1 MASSFCRKTSRHG
14 GAAVFVSKEIQCR
27 ELLNITKYSV
37 EKEIEIAAIR
47 LPVLKVVLVA
57 LYRPPSGDYSIFLS
71 ALEFV
76 LDECLRSHGD
86 DRVLLVGD
94 FNIDFIRTSTEKTK
108 LIETFNMYGMKYVF
122 TEPSR
127 VTIHSSTC
135 IDNMITNI
143 SESDCKQETCEP
155 CLSDHKAQILRIPT
169 AKMKPENEN
178 TKYRI
183 RRQFTN
189 KNTQRFIE
197 GIRSIN
203 WRLIWNE
210 NAGVQYS
217 NFHDT
222 LAGLFNSSFPEK
234 KVKVG
239 QRKKYICHR
248 NLKNLKRRVEAAQ
261 TIAEVRKDEPS
272 YALYN
277 TLKTTLKKE
286 IQKTVKSKHS
296 KRIIN
301 AENKFKAVWNL
312 ISEETGKQRK
322 CQVVSHTTTAEEVN
336 DYFISVG
343 EDIQRGVRPSLD
355 NSGILMK
362 NLRKMNTVNSMYL
375 KPTTEEEIMK
385 ITKKLKNKQ
394 TRDFYGISVALLK
407 QIVPH
412 MKQPLCKIINDCFE
426 QETFPQ
432 ELKVAVIT
440 PIPKGGPTEELS
452 NYRPISVLPAF
463 SRLFELLLK
472 ERLVCFLESNNLVH
486 ESQHGFRRGKS
497 TVSAM
502 LDVIDT
508 IIEAYNNSEEVEL
521 ASIDLSKAFDSVCH
535 RSLLN
540 KLEFYGIRGKAL
552 NMFSSYLTKRSQV
565 VRWNGTVSGQKE
577 IKVGVPQGSILG
589 PILFIVFT
597 NDLHANLEADQLCSY
612 ADDTAF
618 LNRSRSRDMIR
629 QKSSISLASA
639 QRWFTSNGLLMN
651 ENKTQQLLF
660 TTKEKTSATLKYLGM
675 TFHSSLSWSQYTS
688 ELCNK
693 LSTSIYL
700 IKRMRM
706 ISNSDTAKLVYYSI
720 FHSRMIYG
728 IILWGHSSDAQKV
741 LIKQKKAIRAIF
753 GMHPTESCRDVFKRE
768 GILTC
773 TSVFILTAVVYVHR
787 NLKKYRTN
795 ADFHEYNTRTKQLL
809 SVPFNRIAKAQQGA
823 NHISLK
829 LYNKLPENLKSM
841 NDLKFRKSVKELLL
855 RKTVYKLEEF

>member
-1 MASSFCRKTSRHG
+1 MEDKNNLLLFKISVLERDTTQKVCSNSSHVKITKRIANKPELKSLSGNAQKKSPDATLPPEDVKAGSTTPCRLINKSAVNRNINISNSANLVHSINEKDANVDQGRPRCVRGTRQTTGRQNCFSSSKQRVWLHIGKVEVGTTPDMILDHLKDQFPERKFIVEALPVKPEATSVSFKVGGDRDLIEDLYSGDNWPSGITDLLSRVNFGNLNVASSFCRNTSRHG

-47 LPVLKVVLVA
+47 LPVLRVVLVA
-57 LYRPPSGDYSIFLS
+57 LYRPPSGDYSTFLS

-76 LDECLRSHGD
+76 LEECLRSHGD

-108 LIETFNMYGMKYVF
+108 LIETFNMYGMRYVF

-127 VTIHSSTC
+127 VTKHSSTC

-155 CLSDHKAQILRIPT
+155 FLSDHKAQILRIPT
-169 AKMKPENEN
+169 AKMKPEN

-189 KNTQRFIE
+189 KNTHRFIE

-222 LAGLFNSSFPEK
+222 LTGLFNSSFPEK

-301 AENKFKAVWNL
+301 AENKFKAMWNL
-312 ISEETGKQRK
+312 IREETGKQRK
-322 CQVVSHTTTAEEVN
+322 CQVVSHTKAAEEVN

-426 QETFPQ
+426 QETFSQ

-463 SRLFELLLK
+463 SKLFELLLK

-486 ESQHGFRRGKS
+486 ESQHGFRRSKS

-502 LDVIDT
+502 LDVMDT

-535 RSLLN
+535 RILLN
-540 KLEFYGIRGKAL
+540 KLEYYGIRGKAL

-565 VRWNGTVSGQKE
+565 VRWNGTVSG
-577 IKVGVPQGSILG
+577 
-589 PILFIVFT
+589 
-597 NDLHANLEADQLCSY
+597 
-612 ADDTAF
+612 
-618 LNRSRSRDMIR
+618 
-629 QKSSISLASA
+629 
-639 QRWFTSNGLLMN
+639 
-651 ENKTQQLLF
+651 
-660 TTKEKTSATLKYLGM
+660 
-675 TFHSSLSWSQYTS
+675 
-688 ELCNK
+688 
-693 LSTSIYL
+693 
-700 IKRMRM
+700 
-706 ISNSDTAKLVYYSI
+706 
-720 FHSRMIYG
+720 
-728 IILWGHSSDAQKV
+728 
-741 LIKQKKAIRAIF
+741 
-753 GMHPTESCRDVFKRE
+753 
-768 GILTC
+768 
-773 TSVFILTAVVYVHR
+773 
-787 NLKKYRTN
+787 
-795 ADFHEYNTRTKQLL
+795 
-809 SVPFNRIAKAQQGA
+809 
-823 NHISLK
+823 
-829 LYNKLPENLKSM
+829 
-841 NDLKFRKSVKELLL
+841 
-855 RKTVYKLEEF
+855 